1 MSQHLTPAREEATQA
16 LLTAAESLLVEVG
29 YAGVT
34 VRRVAERAGVN
45 HGLVHYYFGSMQEL
59 LLRVL
64 ERFTD
69 GLVERQRAMYAAEIP
84 FIEKWRQAMR
94 FLDEDTGSGY
104 QKIWLELQA
113 MGWNDPVVRER
124 LQGVHRRW
132 VDVVRPAFALGLEEL
147 GIDSELYPTEAVVA
161 LVVTFNL
168 GIMIERLSGVD
179 SGHAQLLAMID
190 RILEHHWEEARDAGS
205 PTGQQRV
212 GHS

>member
-1 MSQHLTPAREEATQA
+1 VSQQLTPAREEATQA

-29 YAGVT
+29 YAGIT

-69 GLVERQRAMYAAEIP
+69 GLVERQRAMYAADVP

-132 VDVVRPAFALGLEEL
+132 VDVVRPAFAAGLDEL
-147 GIDSELYPTEAVVA
+147 GIDAGLYPTEAVVA

>member
-1 MSQHLTPAREEATQA
+1 VTQPSTPAREEATQA

-29 YAGVT
+29 YAGIT
-34 VRRVAERAGVN
+34 VRRLAERAGVN

-69 GLVERQRAMYAAEIP
+69 GLVERQRAMYAADVP

-132 VDVVRPAFALGLEEL
+132 VDVVRPAFAAGLDEL
-147 GIDSELYPTEAVVA
+147 GIDAGLYPTEAVVA

-179 SGHAQLLAMID
+179 SGHAQLLTMID
-190 RILEHHWEEARDAGS
+190 RILERHWEEARDAGS

-212 GHS
+212 GQP